1 MTSRRPSR
9 PARPTTRTGE
19 AGRARGITLVEC
31 LVVLGVI
38 VVLIALLLPA
48 TRMGSR
54 AALRRVDCTNHLKQI
69 AMALHAYAAEQGA
82 FPPARIVDDAGRPMH
97 SWRTLILPYLGEK
110 PLHDSIDLTKP
121 WDDPANAEAL
131 AMAPSVYRCLEA
143 DHPENSTCYLA
154 SVGPDRA
161 LELDRARPLAE
172 IVDPQKSTLLV
183 FEADKDHAVPWMA
196 PDDGDPATF
205 LKVGPESRLLHNNG
219 FNAVFVD
226 GIPRFLR
233 ADTPETVRRGLE
245 TIAGGDTPEDFYP

>member
-1 MTSRRPSR
+1 MTRI
-9 PARPTTRTGE
+9 GE

-31 LVVLGVI
+31 LVVLGAI
-38 VVLIALLLPA
+38 VVLIALLLPLS
-48 TRMGSR
+48 RMGSR
-54 AALRRVDCTNHLKQI
+54 EASRRANCTNHLKNI
-69 AMALHAYAAEQGA
+69 AMALQAYAAEQGA
-82 FPPARIVDDAGRPMH
+82 FPPARTVDDAGRPMH

-110 PLHDSIDLTKP
+110 PLYDSIDLTKP

-131 AMAPSVYRCLEA
+131 ANAPFIYWCPGDYALKNA
-143 DHPENSTCYLA
+143 TCYLA

-205 LKVGPESRLLHNNG
+205 LKVGPESRLMHNNG

-226 GIPRFLR
+226 GTPRFLT
-233 ADTPETVRRGLE
+233 ADTPETVRRALE
-245 TIAGGDTPEDFYP
+245 TIASGETPGDFYP